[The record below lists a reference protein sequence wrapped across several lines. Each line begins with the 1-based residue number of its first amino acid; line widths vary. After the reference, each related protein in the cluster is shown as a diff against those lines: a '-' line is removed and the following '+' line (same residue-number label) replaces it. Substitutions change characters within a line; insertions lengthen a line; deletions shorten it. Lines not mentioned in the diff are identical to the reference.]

1 MSVRVGIN
9 IVLLACSIPLVAV
22 GVIWYLTTLP
32 PSWYQPLAGDDP
44 VVKRAGELGEM
55 QLVEAFQLIRE
66 PNELWRIRID
76 EAVVNAW
83 IAARLPDWMEGQFE
97 ARFPESVNQPQL
109 NFVPD
114 EIQLATWFGNTDSPS
129 CVVAGFEP
137 EVRDG
142 ELFLRVSSV
151 GLGRISIPGDPM
163 ARVIQYLRSAI
174 PEAELDQEMAD
185 QAIATM
191 QGQQGF
197 SSMVPLFDGRH
208 VLIRD
213 VVVED
218 GSLLLTAETQ
228 ISEVSD

>member
-1 MSVRVGIN
+1 M
-9 IVLLACSIPLVAV
+9 
-22 GVIWYLTTLP
+22 
-32 PSWYQPLAGDDP
+32 
-44 VVKRAGELGEM
+44 
-55 QLVEAFQLIRE
+55 
-66 PNELWRIRID
+66 
-76 EAVVNAW
+76 
-83 IAARLPDWMEGQFE
+83 
-97 ARFPESVNQPQL
+97 
-109 NFVPD
+109 
-114 EIQLATWFGNTDSPS
+114 
-129 CVVAGFEP
+129 
-137 EVRDG
+137 RDG

-163 ARVIQYLRSAI
+163 ARVIKYLRSAI

-197 SSMVPLFDGRH
+197 SSIVPLFDGRH

-228 ISEVSD
+228 IGELSD